1 VINSLLRNACALAIA
16 CGVAIGVIAAQSAPQ
31 ADDTQPAPTPAAP
44 ATQDIDPVELL
55 LKQIQLM
62 REEMTDMR
70 IRLAQADLALSQAER
85 ERDELQQFIDDHQQ
99 YGEDFAK
106 YHAVKEQAEREAKR
120 KAMEESRKQYEIERA
135 QREARWRAIRAQKLQ
150 RDAFEALVQRYRNA
164 GFSPV
169 GLDVYSGKMAFYY
182 GTKDLSGN
190 QVEYNVDIGT
200 YLSPIGPLAELD
212 YSRMTISGSI
222 INGADAVRDIGVA
235 ITFFDDNGNQ
245 VGHETVQIKNARPD
259 VPYPFTS
266 KIDMA
271 LNRAFDSSSIY
282 VLYADPVQLD

>member
-1 VINSLLRNACALAIA
+1 
-16 CGVAIGVIAAQSAPQ
+16 
-31 ADDTQPAPTPAAP
+31 
-44 ATQDIDPVELL
+44 
-55 LKQIQLM
+55 
-62 REEMTDMR
+62 
-70 IRLAQADLALSQAER
+70 
-85 ERDELQQFIDDHQQ
+85 
-99 YGEDFAK
+99 
-106 YHAVKEQAEREAKR
+106 
-120 KAMEESRKQYEIERA
+120 MEESRKQYEIERA